1 MDGKGRPPLE
11 EAVSA
16 VRCIMQTETQP
27 KPNSPKQTSH
37 FVMGRG
43 ALRLG
48 LEIRSGEME
57 GKQKRIGKK
66 DRRMLGGVTGVPS
79 VLTKES
85 RQPFS

>member
-27 KPNSPKQTSH
+27 KPNSPKQTSR

-66 DRRMLGGVTGVPS
+66 DRRMLGRGVPS
-79 VLTKES
+79 VLTEES